1 MKVTTMVMTSS
12 GVVEKVVEECETKEE
27 YEMVRAHF
35 EHHMEN
41 CIGCKECREFQPD
54 F

>member
-27 YEMVRAHF
+27 CEMVRAHF
-35 EHHMEN
+35 QHHMEN